1 MCKLFNAIVSAV
13 FGSALVVTNA
23 QALDTAA
30 VITELTGAASS
41 VDSVILGLLAILTS
55 LLVFSMV
62 RKAMGK

>member
-1 MCKLFNAIVSAV
+1 MRKFFAKVAAVS
-13 FGSALVVTNA
+13 GGALLVTNA

-41 VDSVILGLLAILTS
+41 VDSVILALLAILTS
-55 LLVFSMV
+55 LLVFAMV